1 MSYQIVISDSK
12 VIDIE
17 SGQTAF
23 SGIDATLS
31 TTTARAPDELIAD
44 ARGADALIVDA
55 STQVTERVLESL
67 ESLQVVGRSGIG
79 VDNVD
84 LQAAD
89 ERGIAVVNVPDYCL
103 DEVSAHALGMLLSC
117 ARKLPQLDREV
128 KSGGWDWSVAQPIHR
143 IQGQTVGI
151 VGFGKIGRSF
161 AQKLRGFE
169 VDVLVYDPYISATDL
184 SGFDV
189 TRVSFDRLLADS
201 DFVSVHT
208 PLTDET
214 QGMFDAGA
222 FDAMRDGAILVNT
235 ARGPIVEEEA
245 LATALEKGDI
255 AGVGLDVRETE
266 PPVEEPL
273 VEFDNVV
280 LSPHAG
286 FYSEEA
292 RKQLTRTVSEDV
304 ARVLQGEQPRNPVE
318 LTGGWT

>member
-1 MSYQIVISDSK
+1 MPYQIVVSDSK

-23 SGIDATLS
+23 SDIDATLT
-31 TTTARAPDELIAD
+31 TTTASAPDELIAD

-67 ESLQVVGRSGIG
+67 ESLRVVGRSGIG

-89 ERGIAVVNVPDYCL
+89 ERGIAAVNVPDYCL

-128 KSGGWDWSVAQPIHR
+128 KNGGWDWSVSRPIHR

-169 VDVLVYDPYISATDL
+169 VDVLVYDPYVLATDL

-189 TRVSFDRLLADS
+189 TRVSFDRLLSDS

-214 QGMFDAGA
+214 RRMFDTEA
-222 FDAMRDGAILVNT
+222 FDAMRDDAILVNT
-235 ARGPIVEEEA
+235 ARGPIVEEDA
-245 LATALEKGDI
+245 LAAALETGAI

-266 PPVEEPL
+266 PPSEEPL
-273 VEFDNVV
+273 VAFDNVV

-292 RKQLTRTVSEDV
+292 RKELTRTVSEDV
-304 ARVLQGEQPRNPVE
+304 AHVLQGEEPQNPVE
-318 LTGGWT
+318 LTGRWT